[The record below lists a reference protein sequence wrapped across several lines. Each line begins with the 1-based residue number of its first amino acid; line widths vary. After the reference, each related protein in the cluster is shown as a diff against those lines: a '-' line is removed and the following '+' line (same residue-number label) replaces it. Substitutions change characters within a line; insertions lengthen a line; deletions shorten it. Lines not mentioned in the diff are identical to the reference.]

1 MDTITKQLAETLRE
15 LLAAGDDTVTAED
28 GIAAM
33 IRFGEAN
40 DEARAILAA
49 YDAQPLQQARQP
61 LTQVSIE
68 KLFCTRIDIRHD
80 EFTAAMPDTFRQGQ
94 WFRRGWQA
102 AQEYFGI
109 TGEQP

>member
-1 MDTITKQLAETLRE
+1 MDTITKQLSERITSY
-15 LLAAGDDTVTAED
+15 LLAGGLVNPELANHSAVRDLLIDCRAALDTLPV
-28 GIAAM
+28 
-33 IRFGEAN
+33 
-40 DEARAILAA
+40 
-49 YDAQPLQQARQP
+49 QQARQP

-102 AQEYFGI
+102 AQDYFGI